1 MYLTFFCPIFILS
14 KQAIGTLHEAEVN
27 VWMITG
33 DKAETGL
40 AIGKKCNLID
50 LQRQELERIVNLS
63 DEALRLRVMNLHA
76 YVFTRKQRE
85 EKRRHDEQRAN
96 GEFPCFFSVANEF
109 CALPGPANQFIWQF

>member
-1 MYLTFFCPIFILS
+1 
-14 KQAIGTLHEAEVN
+14 
-27 VWMITG
+27 MITG

-96 GEFPCFFSVANEF
+96 GEFFLLSSLHVDACIVRASTTDDTQNNLFWRVSF
-109 CALPGPANQFIWQF
+109 